1 VSEVLLPCGTSS
13 CVITAK
19 EKEQEKKEGVVEE
32 RKRLAVF
39 SIRKNRGG
47 SIWVRA
53 GSAFINRDGSLNLY
67 LDVLP
72 LDGTL
77 HVREPGEKREQAPAQ
92 NTLETQLADTAA
104 VGGH

>member
-1 VSEVLLPCGTSS
+1 M
-13 CVITAK
+13 
-19 EKEQEKKEGVVEE
+19 EE

-39 SIRKNRGG
+39 SIRKHRGG
-47 SIWVRA
+47 SVWVRA

-77 HVREPGEKREQAPAQ
+77 HIREPGEKRDPTSIASSVEPNMSEAIAM
-92 NTLETQLADTAA
+92 
-104 VGGH
+104 GGH